1 MGITERKEGIYLKE
15 YHLPQAPARLSLRDA
30 LRVRSAAYPWNRAIG
45 SGIATCLP
53 ILIGLLLG
61 DIIHGFSAALGAFT
75 FLYIGAETYKQRAKK
90 LAAVAICLAA
100 AMVLGSLLAP
110 YTILLSVVAGII
122 GVIAFYV
129 LNTLQLLI
137 PGPVFFV
144 LIFCM
149 ATGLPLDPQSA
160 WERGFYVLLGG
171 ALSWLLAMSS
181 WLWTKRNHEKQM
193 LIKSYRQLLAMLQS
207 IGSPSFYQMQHLTI
221 LTLKQADRIIYA
233 AKRQPATLR
242 LHEQAADI
250 FQTLTQLKNNDLPR
264 DIRKPLEDQLSA
276 IIDALEDAK
285 GNWPAY
291 AASELPLLKTLQS
304 ELEQAY
310 NIASQRQ
317 IEEPIQVETESAWN
331 VLRNGISR
339 TNIAVRHAL
348 FYGLF
353 IMIASLLAHGLGFN
367 RPYWVPITCA
377 AVLIGANMTLTIHR
391 AIQRSLGTIV
401 GTLIGGLILSLE
413 PSGFYLILVVGLLQL
428 CVELVIVR
436 NYVFANMF
444 IAPLVL
450 VLVETM
456 NPGNTVSYFVT
467 ARVMDTI
474 VGSVIAILAVLLL
487 WRSIHSRFVP
497 IILKETILHMQE
509 LLRAIHSGEQEKK
522 HTKKLMNNLIELRAA
537 YERSLGDLSASQQR
551 AEILWPA
558 IMHAQHAGYLLMS
571 LRKQRDMLTESRY
584 DAIQNQLGVIMTCLT
599 TRQPVSFERYD
610 ELDVQQELNQLQ
622 SALAQLYTRNDAA
635 KLVPN

>member
-1 MGITERKEGIYLKE
+1 MGIMKEKKGLHLKE

-45 SGIATCLP
+45 SGLATCLP
-53 ILIGLLLG
+53 ILIGFLLG
-61 DIIHGFSAALGAFT
+61 DITHGFSAALGAFT

-90 LAAVAICLAA
+90 LAAVAICLAVS
-100 AMVLGSLLAP
+100 MVLGTLLAP
-110 YTILLSVVAGII
+110 HTILLSIVAGII

-137 PGPVFFV
+137 PGPMFFV
-144 LIFCM
+144 LIFSM

-181 WLWTKRNHEKQM
+181 WLWTKKNHEKQM
-193 LIKSYRQLLAMLQS
+193 LIKSYRQLMALLQS
-207 IGSPSFYQMQHLTI
+207 IGTPSFYQMQHLTV
-221 LTLKQADRIIYA
+221 LTLKQVDRIIYA
-233 AKRQPATLR
+233 SKRQPATLR
-242 LHEQAADI
+242 LHELASDI
-250 FQTLTQLKNNDLPR
+250 FQTLTQLGNKGFPMDM
-264 DIRKPLEDQLSA
+264 RKPLEDQLTA
-276 IIDALEDAK
+276 VIDALEDAK

-291 AASELPLLKTLQS
+291 AASEQTILKTLQS

-310 NIASQRQ
+310 DLASQQ
-317 IEEPIQVETESAWN
+317 TPAAPVQVETESAWS

-339 TNIAVRHAL
+339 TNITVRHAL

-353 IMIASLLAHGLGFN
+353 IMIASLLAHWFGFN
-367 RPYWVPITCA
+367 RPYWVPVACA
-377 AVLIGANMTLTIHR
+377 AVLIGANTTLTIHR

-413 PSGFYLILVVGLLQL
+413 PSGFYLIPIVGLLQL

-467 ARVMDTI
+467 ARVVDTI
-474 VGSVIAILAVLLL
+474 FGSLIAILAVLLL
-487 WRSIHSRFVP
+487 WRSIHTRFLPV
-497 IILKETILHMQE
+497 ILKETILHMQE
-509 LLRAIHSGEQEKK
+509 LLHAIHSGKQEKK
-522 HTKKLMNNLIELRAA
+522 QTKKLINSLLELRAA
-537 YERSLGDLSASQQR
+537 YERSLGDFPGPQQR

-571 LRKQRDMLTESRY
+571 LRKHKDKLTEAQY
-584 DAIQNQLGVIMTCLT
+584 DAIQNQLGGIMTSLA
-599 TRQPVSFERYD
+599 TRQPVSFEQYD

-622 SALAQLYTRNDAA
+622 AALTQFYTRNDAA
-635 KLVPN
+635 EPAPN

>member
-1 MGITERKEGIYLKE
+1 MKD

-45 SGIATCLP
+45 SGLATCLP
-53 ILIGLLLG
+53 ILIGFLLG

-571 LRKQRDMLTESRY
+571 LRKQKDMLTESRY